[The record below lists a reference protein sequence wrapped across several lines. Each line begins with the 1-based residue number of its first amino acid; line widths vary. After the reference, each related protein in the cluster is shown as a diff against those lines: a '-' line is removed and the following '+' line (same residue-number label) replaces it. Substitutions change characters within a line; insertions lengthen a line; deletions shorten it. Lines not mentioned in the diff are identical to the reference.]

1 MVRSRLARV
10 FSACLILAGLS
21 VLSHEAFAASKPGTF
36 YVPIN
41 RSELLTTAV
50 DMGEVI
56 ITDPEVAD
64 VYVHGKNKVSIIGK
78 QIGQTT
84 LRVFDGKS
92 RLIRSVDVYVVYD
105 LPAIRKALR
114 EFLPYERIGVEMV
127 NTRIALTGEVSSAE
141 VAATA
146 VELAEQ
152 FVSGK
157 LTKDEATVRPVRDNK
172 SQKSPILN
180 LMKITAGQQV
190 MLRIRIGEIQRTAL
204 RNMGVNL
211 RSVRTGAFDFQ
222 LGTGTGRE
230 FPTLAA
236 GNPVTEMVDAARQSA
251 IAAALA
257 GAGLNPTPSE
267 TAAANAA
274 GARAAQEALNSSSF
288 GSGPSGTFG
297 TLGAG
302 YANSSFGI
310 SAQLDALER
319 DGLLKVLA
327 EPNLVALSGEQA
339 EFLAGGEFPLPVPND
354 ENVTI
359 TYKPFGVALK
369 FTPYVLSENRI
380 RVQVQPEVSEISS
393 DNAFTS
399 EDGFVAPSL
408 ITRRASTTVELAPGE
423 GFMIAGLIRDNMI
436 SQIDQLPGVGE
447 VPVLSAL
454 FRSASYQRNE
464 SELVIAVTP
473 YLVDPLKSGDIKLP
487 TDDFRPA
494 TFMETILYGALGAPT
509 DATPTAEG
517 PVGFMVD

>member
-1 MVRSRLARV
+1 MLP
-10 FSACLILAGLS
+10 
-21 VLSHEAFAASKPGTF
+21 HEAFAASKPGTF

-64 VYVHGKNKVSIIGK
+64 VYVHGKNKVSVIGK

-105 LPAIRKALR
+105 LPAIRKSLR

-141 VAATA
+141 TAATA
-146 VELAEQ
+146 IEIAEQ
-152 FVSGK
+152 FISGK
-157 LTKDEATVRPVRDNK
+157 LDKADAKSRPVRD
-172 SQKSPILN
+172 SRSERSPILN
-180 LMKITAGQQV
+180 LMKIGAGQQV
-190 MLRIRIGEIQRTAL
+190 MLRIRIGEIQRSAL

-211 RSVRTGAFDFQ
+211 QAVKNGSLSFNI
-222 LGTGTGRE
+222 GTGGGRLVEDPTTGVSS
-230 FPTLAA
+230 FQFGQYTASNDAFGALGVQQQH
-236 GNPVTEMVDAARQSA
+236 GNY
-251 IAAALA
+251 
-257 GAGLNPTPSE
+257 GL
-267 TAAANAA
+267 
-274 GARAAQEALNSSSF
+274 GGVIEALE
-288 GSGPSGTFG
+288 
-297 TLGAG
+297 
-302 YANSSFGI
+302 
-310 SAQLDALER
+310 Q
-319 DGLLKVLA
+319 DGLFKVLA

-339 EFLAGGEFPLPVPND
+339 EFLAGGEFPIPVPQD
-354 ENVTI
+354 QSTI
-359 TYKPFGVALK
+359 TIQYKPFGVALK

-380 RVQVQPEVSEISS
+380 RVQVQPEVSEIS
-393 DNAFTS
+393 NERTFTTS
-399 EDGFVAPSL
+399 EGYVAPSL

-436 SQIDQLPGVGE
+436 SQINQLPGAGE
-447 VPVLSAL
+447 IPVLSAL

-464 SELVIAVTP
+464 TELVIAVTP
-473 YLVDPLKSGDIKLP
+473 YLVDPMKAGDIKLP

-494 TFMETILYGALGAPT
+494 TFMESIFYGALGAPT